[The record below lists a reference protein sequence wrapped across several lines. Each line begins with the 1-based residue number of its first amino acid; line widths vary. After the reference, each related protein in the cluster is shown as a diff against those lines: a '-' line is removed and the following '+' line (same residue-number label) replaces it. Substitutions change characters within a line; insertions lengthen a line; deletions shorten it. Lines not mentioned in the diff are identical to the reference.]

1 MRRQRLQH
9 GTKEACRNA
18 RSPRGPWTTLTRSPG
33 QLRMLVVLSTRGA
46 TKLVALAELLQVAPS
61 TAMRMVDR
69 LIAAGLLTDAADS
82 PHANAPA
89 PNLSSSPTRAAG
101 YDPDANVQFVNLWR
115 RSGTKEQTAMITAKA
130 RSLGE
135 PPLGLVGWS
144 DGDAVPGCVA
154 GRSPPRCGA
163 RRDHRSMSPA
173 RGGRGR

>member
-1 MRRQRLQH
+1 
-9 GTKEACRNA
+9 
-18 RSPRGPWTTLTRSPG
+18 
-33 QLRMLVVLSTRGA
+33 MLVVLSTRGA

-173 RGGRGR
+173 RSGGRGR

>member
-1 MRRQRLQH
+1 
-9 GTKEACRNA
+9 
-18 RSPRGPWTTLTRSPG
+18 
-33 QLRMLVVLSTRGA
+33 MLVVLSTRGA
-46 TKLVALAELLQVAPS
+46 TKLVALAEPLQVAPS

-115 RSGTKEQTAMITAKA
+115 RSRTKEQTAMITAKA

-135 PPLGLVGWS
+135 PPLGLVGWWA
-144 DGDAVPGCVA
+144 GVMAMRCRAAVPPDRHPDVERA
-154 GRSPPRCGA
+154 VIIGR
-163 RRDHRSMSPA
+163 
-173 RGGRGR
+173 